1 MIRRILKYSLI
12 VVVAA
17 VIGYTALTVYGEV
30 TKTETARMSAS
41 MLLAENQA
49 ENMSRALGDV
59 SALATG
65 DTDSANSGA
74 KFPVRAANGATSFI
88 RGFGV
93 ATVFAAE
100 DADTE
105 DSGAIPHP
113 QIGDVGE
120 VANIDIL
127 LAHWSPRYAEAKLSY
142 VKFETAVEMAKAS
155 AASYFAAQN
164 ELTERISDQ
173 ARQEQERANDRR
185 DRTLYLMWESQADST
200 LSKARAIGTQLD
212 DMDITLQKLKLRS
225 DFVFDAT
232 AFQEVPA
239 AIATLSDDLSEFQTA
254 SEAVRAAT
262 DSPFEAK

>member
-1 MIRRILKYSLI
+1 MLKYSLI
-12 VVVAA
+12 VVIAA

-30 TKTETARMSAS
+30 TKTEAARMSAS

-59 SALATG
+59 GALAAG
-65 DTDSANSGA
+65 DTESTDSGTIS
-74 KFPVRAANGATSFI
+74 PVRLVNEATSFI

-93 ATVFAAE
+93 ATVLAAE

-105 DSGAIPHP
+105 DSAAIPQP
-113 QIGDVGE
+113 QIGEVGE

-127 LAHWSPRYAEAKLSY
+127 LAHWSPRYADAKLSY

-155 AASYFAAQN
+155 AASYFAVQN
-164 ELTERISDQ
+164 ELTEQISAPD
-173 ARQEQERANDRR
+173 RQEQERANDQR
-185 DRTLYLMWESQADST
+185 DRTLYLMWEAQADST
-200 LSKARAIGTQLD
+200 LSKAKAIGMQLD
-212 DMDITLQKLKLRS
+212 DMNISLEKLKLRT
-225 DFVFDAT
+225 DFAFDAT

-239 AIATLSDDLSEFQTA
+239 AILELNDDLSEFQAA
-254 SEAVRAAT
+254 SEAIRAAT